1 MQIGYILY
9 QVFYVYYMH
18 MLGTQKNFLIAIG
31 QKICFLGKEKRKR
44 ENPGKEFPILL

>member
-9 QVFYVYYMH
+9 QVFHVYYY

-44 ENPGKEFPILL
+44 ANPGKEFPILL